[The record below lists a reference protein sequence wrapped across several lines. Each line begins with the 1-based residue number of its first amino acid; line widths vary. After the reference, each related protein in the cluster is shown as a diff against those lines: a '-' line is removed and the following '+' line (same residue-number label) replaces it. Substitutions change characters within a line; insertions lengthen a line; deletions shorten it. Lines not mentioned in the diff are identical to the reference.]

1 MPREVTVQPSS
12 QQLTDVNY
20 LEIMLTPRKTPA
32 REGVLTKQEFYQLLQ
47 VAQRPEEKA
56 LLALGVLGLRASEI
70 VAIRREWIDF
80 QSKLITIPSQVAKM
94 GHGRRVPYGGIR
106 ILATI
111 IEAYFLMADR
121 LPWGTRTGVYK
132 AVKRLAKLAGI
143 VKPLTPHGL
152 RATGATWFA
161 EAGWSTE
168 ELRQHFGWRLIKT
181 AQHYVESSGE
191 AAIRAMKEKGEKVL

>member
-1 MPREVTVQPSS
+1 
-12 QQLTDVNY
+12 LTDVND
-20 LEIMLTPRKTPA
+20 LEIMLTTRKTPSIA
-32 REGVLTKQEFYQLLQ
+32 GVLTKGEFYRLLQ
-47 VAQRPEEKA
+47 IARRPEEKC
-56 LLALGVLGLRASEI
+56 LLSLGVLGLRASEI

-80 QSKLITIPSQVAKM
+80 QSKLITIPKGAAKM

-106 ILATI
+106 LIATI
-111 IEAYFLMADR
+111 IEAYFIMADK
-121 LPWGTRTGVYK
+121 LPWSTRTGVYK

-161 EAGWSTE
+161 EAGWTTE
-168 ELRQHFGWRLIKT
+168 ELKQHFGWRLIKT

-191 AAIRAMKEKGEKVL
+191 AAIRAMKEKGENVL

>member
-1 MPREVTVQPSS
+1 
-12 QQLTDVNY
+12 
-20 LEIMLTPRKTPA
+20 
-32 REGVLTKQEFYQLLQ
+32 
-47 VAQRPEEKA
+47 
-56 LLALGVLGLRASEI
+56 
-70 VAIRREWIDF
+70 
-80 QSKLITIPSQVAKM
+80 
-94 GHGRRVPYGGIR
+94 VPYGGIR

-121 LPWGTRTGVYK
+121 LPWSTRTGVYK

-143 VKPLTPHGL
+143 TKPLTPHGL

-161 EAGWSTE
+161 EAGWGVE